1 MDDVLEIRLYR
12 PAVLDLIL
20 INGGQQAFEVSYR
33 PVRIHEGP
41 IIRIQ
46 RLRSF
51 RDVGVTRGDPELVVR
66 TVVAKAD
73 EFYAGIRVEIDLVA
87 IGRRAAGPGEH
98 ADAAIVAMRH
108 AINLLLE
115 DCPP

>member
-1 MDDVLEIRLYR
+1 MDDVLEIRLHR

-20 INGGQQAFEVSYR
+20 IDCGQQAFEASYG
-33 PVRIHEGP
+33 PIRIHQRA

-51 RDVGVTRGDPELVVR
+51 RDVGVPRCDPELVVW

-73 EFYAGIRVEIDLVA
+73 EFDAGIRVEIDQVA
-87 IGRRAAGPGEH
+87 IGGRAGKVRDTVIESVAIGEAGTT
-98 ADAAIVAMRH
+98 
-108 AINLLLE
+108 NS
-115 DCPP
+115 